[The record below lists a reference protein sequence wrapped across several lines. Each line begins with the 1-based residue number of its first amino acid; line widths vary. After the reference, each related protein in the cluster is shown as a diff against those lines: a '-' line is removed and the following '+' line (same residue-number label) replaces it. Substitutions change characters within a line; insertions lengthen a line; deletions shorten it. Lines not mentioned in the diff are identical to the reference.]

1 MPVSGVVF
9 LLLLFTLK
17 LETPKTPLWAGLK
30 AVDWTGSLFIV
41 GSTIML
47 LLGLD
52 FGGVTHPWDSATVLC
67 LIIFSAVTIAL
78 FVLNDWKLV
87 KYPIIPLVL
96 FSDKSGVA
104 SFLVCFC
111 HGFIFLGQSYYLP
124 LYFQGVLG
132 ASPIMSGVYLLPLVV
147 SISIFAAMTGVYIQK
162 TGKYIPAMWVG
173 LVLLT
178 LGVGLLISLDP
189 TPNWGKIVGYQ
200 IITGAGVGLN
210 FEGPLLALQA
220 VVGLENTATATASI
234 GFVRSLSSA
243 VSVVIGA
250 VVFQNQMTQEGPKL
264 VAALGKE
271 LATRLA
277 DGGATANIE
286 LINSLPA
293 GPKAAAQQAF
303 HRSLRTMWI
312 MVSSYLRVLIYLS

>member
-1 MPVSGVVF
+1 MFV
-9 LLLLFTLK
+9 
-17 LETPKTPLWAGLK
+17 
-30 AVDWTGSLFIV
+30 I

-52 FGGVTHPWDSATVLC
+52 FGGVTHPWDSTTVLC

-78 FVLNDWKLV
+78 FVFNEWKLV
-87 KYPIIPLVL
+87 KYPIVPLVL

-132 ASPIMSGVYLLPLVV
+132 ASPVMSGVYLLPLVV
-147 SISIFAAMTGVYIQK
+147 SISIFAALTGVFIQR

-173 LVLLT
+173 LILLT
-178 LGVGLLISLDP
+178 LGVGLLISLDS
-189 TPNWGKIVGYQ
+189 TPNWGKIIGFQ
-200 IITGAGVGLN
+200 LITGAGVGLN

-220 VVGLENTATATASI
+220 VVGAENTATATASI

-243 VSVVIGA
+243 VSVVIGG
-250 VVFQNQMTQEGPKL
+250 VVFQNQMTLEGPKL
-264 VAALGKE
+264 VAALGKD
-271 LATRLA
+271 LASQLA
-277 DGGATANIE
+277 DGGATANID

-293 GPKAAAQQAF
+293 GPKAAAQEAF
-303 HRSLRTMWI
+303 YRSLRTMWI
-312 MVSSYLRVLIYLS
+312 MVSLKIGNFIYPF